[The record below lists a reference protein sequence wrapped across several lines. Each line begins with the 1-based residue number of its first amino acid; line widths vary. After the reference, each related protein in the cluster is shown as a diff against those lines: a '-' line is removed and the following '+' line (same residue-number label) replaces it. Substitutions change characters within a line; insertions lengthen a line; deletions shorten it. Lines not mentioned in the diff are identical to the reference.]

1 MADNKDEKKTAPQQ
15 EQEVKEEVK
24 EETKSAEVPE
34 ETKDEEKDKKS
45 KKDEKKADK
54 KEEKKPSQADE
65 LKTAN
70 DKYLRLM
77 AEYENYRRRT
87 QKERE
92 NVYPDA
98 VANTL
103 KELLPLLDNLQR
115 ALDTPCADENYLT
128 GIKMIQTGFEEYL
141 KKMGVETFGKAGE
154 PFDPNLHNAVMH
166 IEDESLGKNVV
177 AQVFQSGYRRG
188 DRILRHAMVQ
198 QAN

>member
-1 MADNKDEKKTAPQQ
+1 MDQENKNTTPEEELMTEETAEAVEAAEPAEEAAPEQKKGKKKKSREAEALEKCEAEKK
-15 EQEVKEEVK
+15 
-24 EETKSAEVPE
+24 
-34 ETKDEEKDKKS
+34 
-45 KKDEKKADK
+45 
-54 KEEKKPSQADE
+54 E
-65 LKTAN
+65 LE
-70 DKYLRLM
+70 DRYLRLM
-77 AEYENYRRRT
+77 AEYDNYRRRT

-154 PFDPNLHNAVMH
+154 PFDPNLHNAVM
-166 IEDESLGKNVV
+166 
-177 AQVFQSGYRRG
+177 VFQSGYRRG

>member
-1 MADNKDEKKTAPQQ
+1 MGSQRVLPGKGVIFIKGLVFDTENRIQLKDFGE
-15 EQEVKEEVK
+15 
-24 EETKSAEVPE
+24 
-34 ETKDEEKDKKS
+34 
-45 KKDEKKADK
+45 
-54 KEEKKPSQADE
+54 
-65 LKTAN
+65 
-70 DKYLRLM
+70 
-77 AEYENYRRRT
+77 
-87 QKERE
+87 
-92 NVYPDA
+92 
-98 VANTL
+98 
-103 KELLPLLDNLQR
+103 PLLDNLQR